1 MRASRPRPR
10 RARHGT
16 SALFGHVP
24 DTPPVNPLDL
34 LALLG
39 LTAAIIA
46 GIRTGALPQVL
57 GIAGAVA
64 GILVIFAVAPWLLD
78 VTHGLEPIPR
88 ALVVLVAVLGSVL
101 VFEAIGATM
110 GRAMA
115 GELGHGVLSG
125 ADRLL
130 GGIVGAAQA
139 VMIIWLVGGLLAAGP
154 FPSLARTA
162 NQSVVVRGVDG
173 VLPPPTEVVGQ
184 IAGALDASGLPD
196 VFVGLDPVPL
206 PPVDTPS
213 SREAQ
218 RIADPALASTGRI
231 VSRACTELVT
241 GTGILIAPGYMVTN
255 AHVVAGA
262 STIRVAL
269 GDRLVDGI
277 PVLFDS
283 TLDVALLHTPGLDG
297 PGLRLA
303 GSVPDRG
310 ATGAALGYTGGG
322 PLVVLPA
329 AIAGSYQAT
338 GRDIYGSSQ
347 VTREILELRAA
358 IDPGDSGGP
367 LVLADGT
374 VGGMVFAESRSDP
387 SVGYALSPVTVGQR
401 VGPAIGRTQP
411 VGVGA
416 CLR

>member
-1 MRASRPRPR
+1 M
-10 RARHGT
+10 
-16 SALFGHVP
+16 
-24 DTPPVNPLDL
+24 NPLDL

-57 GIAGAVA
+57 GIAGAVG
-64 GILVIFAVAPWLLD
+64 GIVVVLAAAPWLLD
-78 VTHGLEPIPR
+78 VTGGLDPVPR
-88 ALVVLVAVLGSVL
+88 AIVVLVAVLGSVL
-101 VFEAIGATM
+101 VCEALGAAV

-115 GELGHGVLSG
+115 GELGSGVLSG

-130 GGIVGAAQA
+130 GGFVGAAQA
-139 VMIIWLVGGLLAAGP
+139 FLIIWLVGGLLAAGP

-173 VLPPPTEVVGQ
+173 LLPPPTEVVGQ

-196 VFVGLDPVPL
+196 VFVGLDPIPL
-206 PPVDTPS
+206 PPVDTPT
-213 SREAQ
+213 SRQAQ
-218 RIADPALASTGRI
+218 QIADPALASTARI
-231 VSRACTELVT
+231 VTRACTEQVT
-241 GTGILIAPGYMVTN
+241 GTGILVAPGYLLTN

-269 GDRLVDGI
+269 GDRLVDGT
-277 PVLFDS
+277 PVLFDP
-283 TLDVALLHTPGLDG
+283 TFDVALLHTPGLDG

-303 GSVPDRG
+303 GAVPDRG
-310 ATGAALGYTGGG
+310 VTGAALGYTGGG

-329 AIAGSYQAT
+329 AVAGSYQAT
-338 GRDIYGSSQ
+338 GRDIYGMHQ
-347 VTREILELRAA
+347 VTREIIELRAA

-387 SVGYALSPVTVGQR
+387 NVGYALSPVAIAER
-401 VGPAIGRTQP
+401 VTPAIGRTSP
-411 VGVGA
+411 VAVGA
-416 CLR
+416 CLN